1 MSLQINTKT
10 EFNPVRFRCSDLKRS
25 WRGCFLDKKTLAMR
39 LTSKACPSTRVGVSG
54 MSNVVAK
61 AESVENIPAVSP
73 RERVDVLLIDLEKG
87 LTWEL
92 VRRRKLNRSFLLER
106 CESSGTASRESLV
119 IHVSKLQKEAVRNG

>member
-1 MSLQINTKT
+1 
-10 EFNPVRFRCSDLKRS
+10 
-25 WRGCFLDKKTLAMR
+25 
-39 LTSKACPSTRVGVSG
+39 

-92 VRRRKLNRSFLLER
+92 VRRRKLNRSFLLELR
-106 CESSGTASRESLV
+106 EFLVQHPDESLV
-119 IHVSKLQKEAVRNG
+119 IHVSKLQKEGGA